1 MLRLGKTTLPRV
13 ETINDEIVELLT
25 EMYLSRAEEEKE
37 VMQMTLKIL
46 GRRLLVL
53 CLILSFSN
61 ISSGSRLVERL
72 NHQV

>member
-46 GRRLLVL
+46 GQRLLVL